1 MVLALG
7 DQWEPKVKARQ
18 SGGRPGRVNAGAE
31 ATAAEPGLKP
41 ADPAPAVG
49 AIAPNRSE
57 LNRWPPERAA
67 RSRGK
72 TRRLAG
78 AEAAAEGRARR
89 A

>member
-1 MVLALG
+1 M
-7 DQWEPKVKARQ
+7 
-18 SGGRPGRVNAGAE
+18 NAAAE

-41 ADPAPAVG
+41 ADPDPAAG
-49 AIAPNRSE
+49 AIALNRSE
-57 LNRWPPERAA
+57 LNRCRPERAA

-89 A
+89 AHHRVRLHFICYQIPSNTTT